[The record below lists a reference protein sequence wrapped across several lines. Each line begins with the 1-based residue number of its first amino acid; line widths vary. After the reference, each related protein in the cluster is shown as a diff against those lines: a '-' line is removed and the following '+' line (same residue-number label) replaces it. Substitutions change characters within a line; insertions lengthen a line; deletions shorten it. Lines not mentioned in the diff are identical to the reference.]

1 MHDRLQSAEGDISDL
16 QAEFQEERQ
25 DYLDTIRRQEQTIL
39 LQQQILDTMVP
50 LIRREC
56 NYHNLDK
63 VLSECKF
70 DEDSGKWILPKV
82 STASNSLSPVTSK
95 SLVTSSSSASSTSH
109 SPHHVKPKRHTLA
122 DNGRA
127 VTEDHLS
134 QRLQRAEEQ
143 NYFKQKRAQELLAEC
158 SMMKEMS
165 NTPPTTH
172 RQMKGGGV
180 SLGPMQHSSISIS
193 HDPPLTHG
201 VDNRFLPA
209 NDSLA
214 RPRKLESLIP
224 LPGTSAAGTP
234 LLPLP
239 DKQTMVNK
247 ADKMI
252 AAQKKRGPE
261 GPRKPYL

>member
-1 MHDRLQSAEGDISDL
+1 MHDRLKSAEDDISDI
-16 QAEFQEERQ
+16 QGEFQDERQ
-25 DYLDTIRRQEQTIL
+25 EYLDTIRRQEQTIL

-63 VLSECKF
+63 VLSECKY

-82 STASNSLSPVTSK
+82 STASTSLSPVTSK
-95 SLVTSSSSASSTSH
+95 SLVTSSSSSSTSH

-134 QRLQRAEEQ
+134 QRLQRADEQ

-165 NTPPTTH
+165 STPPTTH
-172 RQMKGGGV
+172 RQMKGAV
-180 SLGPMQHSSISIS
+180 SLNTMQHSSLSMS
-193 HDPPLTHG
+193 HDPPLAHG
-201 VDNRFLPA
+201 VEGRFLPA

-214 RPRKLESLIP
+214 RPRKLESLIHLP
-224 LPGTSAAGTP
+224 LPGSAAGSP

-239 DKQTMVNK
+239 ENQTMVNK

-252 AAQKKRGPE
+252 AAQRKRGPE